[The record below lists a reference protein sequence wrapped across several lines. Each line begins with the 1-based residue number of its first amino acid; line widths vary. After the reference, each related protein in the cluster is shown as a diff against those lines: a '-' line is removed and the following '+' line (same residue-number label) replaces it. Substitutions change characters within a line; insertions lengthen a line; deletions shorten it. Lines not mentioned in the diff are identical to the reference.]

1 MTLLDHLGNETITT
15 KPLVTPKVVIANNNV
30 QSLAF
35 NVAVEIVD
43 GRTVIIVQVYNRIEM
58 NKRSELQLV
67 MPNQR
72 LLIDESE

>member
-1 MTLLDHLGNETITT
+1 MTLLDHLGNETAT
-15 KPLVTPKVVIANNNV
+15 KKSLVTPKVVIENNNV

-35 NVAVEIVD
+35 NVALEMVD
-43 GRTVIIVQVYNRIEM
+43 GRPVVTVQVYNRIEM
-58 NKRSELQLV
+58 NKKSELKLV